1 MCFFFF
7 FQAEDGIRDYK
18 VTGVQTC
25 ALPISVHDAHE
36 VEERVALPLAGG
48 EARLLL
54 ERTRVPLGVPRAHG
68 VRPIGLGEAVDVDGA
83 EAELLELAEERRR
96 RRGARDAHRD
106 RVPEPV
112 RLRVVDDADVDG
124 RRAVV
129 VGDALRVDQ
138 LPDPGGLDTAQA
150 DVGAGDGGDAPGETP
165 AVAVEHRERPEVL
178 RVDAHVGL
186 EHLTDRVDPRPTVG
200 VHNALGPARRAR
212 GVVDRGGLVYNPRTT
227 GPPQGDNYSP
237 RGAWCSE
244 KQTSE

>member
-1 MCFFFF
+1 MILRPPRSTLFPYTTLFRSDVAVRVPDGEVARMEPAA
-7 FQAEDGIRDYK
+7 AEGLGGR
-18 VTGVQTC
+18 V
-25 ALPISVHDAHE
+25 ALVEVALHRVVAPHDHLAERLAVARHVVHAAVHDAAE
-36 VEERVALPLAGG
+36 GEERVALPLAGG

-96 RRGARDAHRD
+96 GRGARDAHRD

-150 DVGAGDGGDAPGETP
+150 DVGAGDGGDAPGEAP
-165 AVAVEHRERPEVL
+165 AVAAEHRERPEVL
-178 RVDAHVGL
+178 RV
-186 EHLTDRVDPRPTVG
+186 E
-200 VHNALGPARRAR
+200 
-212 GVVDRGGLVYNPRTT
+212 
-227 GPPQGDNYSP
+227 
-237 RGAWCSE
+237 
-244 KQTSE
+244 